1 MLVPMAALAFGCALL
16 GLAPRLALRLVLP
29 VLAQLGADVSLLGG
43 AIAQAAQ
50 AGAIGLAFLVLCAG
64 LWILRNRLLAR
75 RAPAASV
82 TWACGYPLPAPSMQ
96 YTAPSFSS
104 PLLVPLRGFLEQ
116 GRTGGAAT
124 DLFPSS
130 VRDEQT
136 AADRVEV
143 SGYRRGLAFTATRL
157 AAVRALHRPRL
168 HQYVVYV
175 FIALIVLLSYAAR
188 LVRT

>member
-1 MLVPMAALAFGCALL
+1 
-16 GLAPRLALRLVLP
+16 VLP
-29 VLAQLGADVSLLGG
+29 VLAQLGADVSLLGD
-43 AIAQAAQ
+43 AIAQAARV
-50 AGAIGLAFLVLCAG
+50 GALGLSFLALCAA
-64 LWILRNRLLAR
+64 LWIVRNRLLAP

-104 PLLVPLRGFLEQ
+104 PLLVPLRGFLEER
-116 GRTGGAAT
+116 RTGGAAT
-124 DLFPSS
+124 ALFPAG
-130 VRDEQT
+130 VQEELVT
-136 AADRVEV
+136 ADRIEV
-143 SGYRRGLAFTATRL
+143 SGYRRGLAWIATRF

-175 FIALIVLLSYAAR
+175 FIALIVLLSYAAQ